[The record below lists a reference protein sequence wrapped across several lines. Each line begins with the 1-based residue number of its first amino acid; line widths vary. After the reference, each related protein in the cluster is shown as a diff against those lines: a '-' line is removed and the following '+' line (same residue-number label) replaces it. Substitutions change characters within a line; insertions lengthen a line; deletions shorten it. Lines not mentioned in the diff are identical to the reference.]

1 MTLELTMHLL
11 DLQSLQHIGLIDHN
25 ELITNLVNLDIQTI
39 TNSFGQDFLPDF
51 FNSFDIFN
59 GFDHL
64 IAQAKPNGQFNQ
76 DVVGDMAK
84 GWNNFI
90 RSGQWASL
98 LIGLVIGYMF
108 RVFTSSG

>member
-1 MTLELTMHLL
+1 MSLELTLEIAGMINNPDLL
-11 DLQSLQHIGLIDHN
+11 N
-25 ELITNLVNLDIQTI
+25 FANWDIQTF
-39 TNSFGQDFLPDF
+39 TEN
-51 FNSFDIFN
+51 FNGGFASNIFN
-59 GFDHL
+59 QSQDL
-64 IAQAKPNGQFNQ
+64 IAQASGAFRQ